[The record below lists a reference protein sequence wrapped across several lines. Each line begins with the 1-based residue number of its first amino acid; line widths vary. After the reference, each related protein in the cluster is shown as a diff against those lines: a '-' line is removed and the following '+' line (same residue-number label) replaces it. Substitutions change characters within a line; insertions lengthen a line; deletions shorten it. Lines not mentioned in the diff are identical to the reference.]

1 LSQVNIIKASHT
13 FFLVGLLLAF
23 LVCSPS
29 AYSANVNID
38 AQAITAPVITSPNN
52 GTVTTY
58 SLTRISG
65 TGGSNVVIRIYL
77 NDVLYT
83 QTTTSLYGNW
93 SAEIYLQQSKNTIYA
108 VTYIN
113 GVESS
118 ASNTIEITYF
128 PLPNPQ
134 IITPPDYENEEIV
147 FTNPSIK
154 TSSEAKKQQS
164 ASDPI
169 EKVKQPRKPR
179 TDRKIS
185 NKSIFQKFIEFLSHY
200 CFCIISLLL
209 LLILLI
215 VLFFLIARKRRKDR
229 EDSEQKPVESG
240 N

>member
-1 LSQVNIIKASHT
+1 LSRINFKKASHT
-13 FFLVGLLLAF
+13 FFLVSLLLAF
-23 LVCSPS
+23 FICSPS
-29 AYSANVNID
+29 TYSANVNID

-58 SLTRISG
+58 GLIRMSG

-93 SAEIYLQQSKNTIYA
+93 SAEIYLQQGKNTIYA

-154 TSSEAKKQQS
+154 TPSEAEKQQS

-169 EKVKQPRKPR
+169 EKVKQPRKSH
-179 TDRKIS
+179 TDKKTS
-185 NKSIFQKFIEFLSHY
+185 TKSIFQRIIEFINHY

-215 VLFFLIARKRRKDR
+215 VLFFLIARKRRKD
-229 EDSEQKPVESG
+229 EEEEESAG
-240 N
+240 QEHSR